1 MSRHTGAPASCR
13 DHLRSSNVKSAKP
26 DWNDIRLFLAVA
38 QAGSLSAAARQERLG
53 VATVGRRIQALEQA
67 LGLRLFDR
75 LPDGYALT
83 AEGRDFVPLA
93 EDMRGAAEAIGRRS
107 EATEAAGGTVRIIA
121 NDWDAK
127 FLSTRWTRLAAAL
140 PGITL
145 ELAQSHLPTNL
156 ARRDADLAIVTAL
169 PATGELVARKLKPMG
184 YAVYGGRAFLAAH
197 PAARRLPADHPSLW
211 VGLDGPHQYFPVAR
225 WLTRHLA
232 AAASAGR
239 ASNHALMQD
248 LVASGAGLGVLACF
262 SGDSDPMLERL
273 GDPLAELLE
282 DRWLLVHADLKRVP
296 RIRRAIDA
304 LARLFEDE
312 TPCLAG
318 VPG

>member
-1 MSRHTGAPASCR
+1 MSTHTGDPAFPSGP
-13 DHLRSSNVKSAKP
+13 SNLKSAKP

-53 VATVGRRIQALEQA
+53 VATVGRRIQALELA

-93 EDMRGAAEAIGRRS
+93 EDMRGAAEAIDRRS

-127 FLSTRWTRLAAAL
+127 FLSTRWTRLAAGL

-145 ELAQSHLPTNL
+145 ELAQSHMPTNL

-169 PATGELVARKLKPMG
+169 PASGELVARKLKPMG
-184 YAVYGGRAFLAAH
+184 YAVYGGRTFLAAH
-197 PAARRLPADHPSLW
+197 PEARPLPAAPSLW
-211 VGLDGPHQYFPVAR
+211 IGLDGPHQYFPVAR
-225 WLTRHLA
+225 WLARHLA

-248 LVASGAGLGVLACF
+248 LVASGGGLGVLACF
-262 SGDSDPMLERL
+262 SGDADPLLERL

-304 LARLFEDE
+304 LARLFEDDA
-312 TPCLAG
+312 PCLAG
-318 VPG
+318 VFR